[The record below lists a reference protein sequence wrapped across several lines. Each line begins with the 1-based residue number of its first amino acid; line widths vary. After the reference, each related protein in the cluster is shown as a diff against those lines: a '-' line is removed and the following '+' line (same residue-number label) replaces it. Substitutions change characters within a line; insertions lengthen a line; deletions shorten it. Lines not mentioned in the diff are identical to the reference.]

1 MVPELRP
8 RRPFAAPPPLE
19 RTEKTMIT
27 LPVRATVC
35 LAVAATA
42 AGAVADG
49 PFTLTVL
56 HSNDGESKLLYPSP
70 SLAQYGG
77 IARFRT
83 LVDQLRGAA
92 LANGGC
98 LMLSSGDNFLAGPE
112 WNASLTNGVPYY
124 DAIGMQLVGYDGVC
138 IGNHDFD
145 FGPDILANFVTSFT
159 DGTPFLSANLD
170 LSGEPSLV
178 ALEASGRIVASRIVT
193 TAGRPIGLVGATTP
207 DLPFISSPGSVT
219 VDPDVRARIQAEV
232 DALEAAG
239 VDIIIAMTHLQGI
252 GTELALVPQLRGVD
266 ILIAGGGDELLWNPG
281 QLLIPD
287 DAIDANGD
295 GVPDARYGPYPLQPV
310 DADGRVVPVIT
321 TRGDYR
327 YVGRFVA
334 NFDAAGDLLG
344 FDPLSGPVRVAGGK
358 LPDAVAADPEVTKLV
373 TEPVAASVASLA
385 ANVIAQNQTPLD
397 GRTSTI
403 RTVETNL
410 GNLCAD
416 ALLWQASQLAK
427 GEGLPLPRIALQNG
441 GGIRNNSIIPIGNFT
456 ELNTF
461 GILPFSNFVAIL
473 PEVPAATIKATLENA
488 VSRVSPPPGF
498 PSNGNGRFAQIAGFS
513 FRYEVDRA
521 PGQRVARVQL
531 DDGTVLVD
539 DFAVVPGAPAIA
551 VATINFLATGGDQ
564 YPLNGLPFE
573 SLGVS
578 YQQALYNFV
587 TEELDGVISAVD
599 YPAGGEGRIIR
610 IDHPADLDGNSVIN
624 AADLNL
630 LLAAWGLAGAA
641 DLNGDGIVNSPD
653 LTLLLA
659 AWSN

>member
-1 MVPELRP
+1 MN
-8 RRPFAAPPPLE
+8 PPP
-19 RTEKTMIT
+19 
-27 LPVRATVC
+27 VRI
-35 LAVAATA
+35 LARLVAAA
-42 AGAVADG
+42 ATSVAAAEG
-49 PFTLTVL
+49 TFTLTVL

-70 SLAQYGG
+70 SLSQYGG

-83 LVDQLRGAA
+83 LVDQLRGSA
-92 LANGGC
+92 LAGGGC

-112 WNASLTNGVPYY
+112 WNASLTNGMPYY
-124 DAIGMQLVGYDGVC
+124 DAVGMQLVGYDGIC

-145 FGPDILANFVTSFT
+145 FGPDILANFVSSFG

-170 LSGEPSLV
+170 LSGEPALV
-178 ALEASGRIVASRIVT
+178 ALAGAGRIVASRTVT
-193 TAGRPIGLVGATTP
+193 TAGRTIGLVAATTP
-207 DLPFISSPGSVT
+207 DLPFISSPGNVT
-219 VDPDVRARIQAEV
+219 VDPDVRARMQAEI

-239 VDIIIAMTHLQGI
+239 VDIIVAMTHLQGI

-287 DAIDANGD
+287 DATDANGD

-310 DADGRVVPVIT
+310 DAEGRVVPVIT
-321 TRGDYR
+321 TRGGYR
-327 YVGRFVA
+327 YVGRFSA
-334 NFDAAGDLLG
+334 TFDADGHLVS
-344 FDPLSGPVRVAGGK
+344 FDPTSGPVRVAGVG

-385 ANVIAQNQTPLD
+385 ANVIGVTEIPLD
-397 GRTSTI
+397 GRTSAI
-403 RTVETNL
+403 RSVETNL

-416 ALLWQASQLAK
+416 ALLWQASTLAK
-427 GEGLPLPRIALQNG
+427 QEGLPPPRIALQNG

-473 PEVPAATIKATLENA
+473 PEVSAATIKATLENA

-498 PSNGNGRFAQIAGFS
+498 PSSGNGRFAQVAGFS
-513 FRYEVDRA
+513 FRYEVDRS
-521 PGQRVARVQL
+521 PGQRVARVEL
-531 DDGTVLVD
+531 EDGTLLVD
-539 DFAVVPGAPAIA
+539 DFAVVPDAPAIA

-578 YQQALYNFV
+578 YQQALFNFV
-587 TEELDGVISAVD
+587 TEELGGVISAVD

-610 IDHPADLDGNSVIN
+610 IDNPADLDGNSVIN

-630 LLAAWGLAGAA
+630 LLAGWGLGGAA

-653 LTLLLA
+653 LTILLA
-659 AWSN
+659 EWSG